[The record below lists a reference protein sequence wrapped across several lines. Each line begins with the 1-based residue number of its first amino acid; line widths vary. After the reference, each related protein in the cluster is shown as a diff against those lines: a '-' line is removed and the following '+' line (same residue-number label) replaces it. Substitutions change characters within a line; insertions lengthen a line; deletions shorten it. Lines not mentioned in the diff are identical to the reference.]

1 MDHQHARKPEILPG
15 SREYDS
21 IGKWEE
27 DGAGRKSMLSG
38 AASQRSMP
46 QLECDQQ
53 PLSIVLAGRIA
64 IIRRALGNSYDVR
77 HGSYPR

>member
-1 MDHQHARKPEILPG
+1 MKRLGIRAIDRWAARTHEVLPG
-15 SREYDS
+15 CREYVS

-38 AASQRSMP
+38 AASQRSMA

-53 PLSIVLAGRIA
+53 PLSIVLAG
-64 IIRRALGNSYDVR
+64 
-77 HGSYPR
+77 